1 MQLKEQTPLRL
12 LGLLFVLIISYFQ
25 FKNWVL
31 IHEENMQAVIGA
43 AYGVFDGTPHWRAFQ
58 NRIFSPGLV
67 YALGYVSDKP
77 FILFM
82 AAGIFMLNGL
92 LYGLVLHLT
101 GSIARA
107 LLAVQGAV
115 LMWIFQHHYWFY
127 SWDLTEALCLLLFTY
142 AALTDKMNRG
152 VLAMLVL
159 VSILNKETAV
169 LIGVYFMVRGVAEKW
184 AGRAVNYRMIGQ
196 GAALSIASLIVTEAL
211 RHYLFKFSSLDGV
224 GRDVEHAAFGNHFNY
239 AKNWETLMHFV
250 QRPSAF
256 FLIIVFYVTALI
268 SLVAQAIRARNTSLI
283 GLSAALAGY
292 ALALWVFGV
301 IDEYRIYQPLM
312 WCVALLLV
320 GINRSNAARS

>member
-1 MQLKEQTPLRL
+1 MRLQEQAPLKL
-12 LGLLFVLIISYFQ
+12 LGLLFVLVISYFQ

-67 YALGYVSDKP
+67 YVLGFISDKP

-82 AAGIFMLNGL
+82 AAGIFALNAV

-142 AALTDKMNRG
+142 AALTEKMNRG
-152 VLAMLVL
+152 ALIVLIL
-159 VSILNKETAV
+159 VSMLNKETAV
-169 LIGVYFMVRGVAEKW
+169 LIGVYFMVRGAAERW
-184 AGRAVNYRMIGQ
+184 AGRPINYKMIGQ
-196 GAALSIASLIVTEAL
+196 GVALAVASVIVTEAL

-224 GRDVEHAAFGNHFNY
+224 GRDVEHATFGNHFNY

-268 SLVAQAIRARNTSLI
+268 SLVAHAIKVRKASLI
-283 GLSAALAGY
+283 GLSAALTGY

-320 GINRSNAARS
+320 GINRRTTAG